1 MHSSSQSRRTF
12 LQLAGAAAAV
22 PWLGAS
28 GFARARTSEFDPSF
42 GTACA
47 ALEALRARHISS
59 HELTAHVFAR
69 IRTHN
74 PSFNAFITLLEA
86 EALSQATLAD
96 QERSRGKQ
104 LGILHGLPVLMKD
117 VFMTKGVR
125 TTAGTLQY
133 KDLIAGEDATVVAR
147 MKAAGAIIVGKTSL
161 PENGLDSQ
169 TYNPIIGQTN
179 NPWDLTRTPGGST
192 GGGAAAL
199 AAGMGFLE
207 TGSDIG
213 GSIRT
218 PSHFCGLFGHKSSL
232 DLVPTFGH
240 VPPPPGLPWTN
251 PLIVM
256 GPLARSAEDLALALS
271 VIGGPEEA
279 GLRLALPKPRKG
291 HLREYRIGFVRDD
304 PFCPVDPEVLAVFDA
319 TLEALRAEGVTLVEG
334 WPDRITLKDT
344 TDLYYYVLGGV
355 IGGTVP
361 AQTGAQ
367 FADQVA
373 KGLTH
378 DPYLLGVVA
387 SHLDYALK
395 DQQRL
400 LHRQYWQTYF
410 QRFDAFLTPPHFIP
424 AFPHD
429 QREPRTLRILR
440 TSDGQSRPYREA
452 LTWITPASLTGLP
465 ATIVPV
471 DRTPAGLPVGVQIIG
486 PYYEDATPLD
496 LAQKIGALFGG
507 FAPPPAF
514 AT

>member
-12 LQLAGAAAAV
+12 LQLAAGAAVAV
-22 PWLGAS
+22 PWLGGS
-28 GFARARTSEFDPSF
+28 RVARASDFDPSF

-59 HELTAHVFAR
+59 HELTTHVFAR
-69 IRTHN
+69 IKKHN
-74 PSFNAFITLLEA
+74 PSLNAFITLLEA

-96 QERSRGKQ
+96 EARSRGKQ

-117 VFMTKGVR
+117 TFMTKGVR
-125 TTAGTLQY
+125 TTAGSLQY
-133 KDLIAGEDATVVAR
+133 KDLIPGEDAAVVAR

-161 PENGLDSQ
+161 PENGLDTQ

-213 GSIRT
+213 GSVRT

-240 VPPPPGLPWTN
+240 VPPPPGMPWTN
-251 PLIVM
+251 PLLVM
-256 GPLARSAEDLALALS
+256 GPLARSAEDLTLALS
-271 VIGGPEEA
+271 VIGGREEA
-279 GLRLALPKPRKG
+279 GLRLALPKARKS

-304 PFCPVDPEVLAVFDA
+304 PFCRVDPEVLAVFDA
-319 TLEALRAEGVTLVEG
+319 TLDALRAEGVTLVEG
-334 WPDRITLKDT
+334 WPEQITLKDT
-344 TDLYYYVLGGV
+344 TDLYMYIFAGV
-355 IGGTVP
+355 VGGTLP
-361 AQTGAQ
+361 AETRAQ
-367 FADQVA
+367 FADLVA
-373 KGLTH
+373 KGLTD
-378 DPYLLGVVA
+378 DPYILGVVA

-400 LHRQYWQTYF
+400 LHRQHWQTYF
-410 QRFDAFLTPPHFIP
+410 QQFDAFLTPPLFLP

-429 QREPRTLRILR
+429 QREPRTQRILR
-440 TSDGQSRPYREA
+440 TSDGRSRPYRDIWS
-452 LTWITPASLTGLP
+452 WITPASLTGLP

-496 LAQKIGALFGG
+496 LARKIGALFGG